1 MFNTTIIF
9 ISHHMDFVNEL
20 AHRAIMIENGKI
32 TMDDEPMAVTTK
44 LIEVGHATYMKH
56 ALKDYSIVTS

>member
-1 MFNTTIIF
+1 
-9 ISHHMDFVNEL
+9 
-20 AHRAIMIENGKI
+20 MIENGKI

-56 ALKDYSIVTS
+56 ALKDYSIVTA